1 MKKSTLYL
9 LSVLFTVSALPL
21 QQEAELVQH
30 ALGLPTTSQ
39 LDPVA
44 GSVQWRYQFEHDA
57 LEEVIEFV
65 EVSASRRCWFSSV
78 PDGFK

>member
-1 MKKSTLYL
+1 M
-9 LSVLFTVSALPL
+9 
-21 QQEAELVQH
+21 QH

-65 EVSASRRCWFSSV
+65 EVSASCRCCSV
-78 PDGFK
+78 VFLMVLNREIISMSGS